1 MPEDKKELLR
11 RRIRAALDR
20 ADEAFEG
27 KYSDELERLLGLSR
41 VDLRRVAPDTGSM
54 EDYNRLIS
62 VVREASRVN
71 ASQAALASHIRS
83 LGDTAVRIAGLVP
96 GLSGVLKLV

>member
-11 RRIRAALDR
+11 RRIRAALAR

-27 KYSDELERLLGLSR
+27 KYSEELEKLLSLSK
-41 VDLRRVAPDTGSM
+41 VDLRRIAPEANSV

-62 VVREASRVN
+62 VVREASRIN
-71 ASQAALASHIRS
+71 ASQAALAGHIRS
-83 LGDTAVRIAGLVP
+83 LGNTAVRIAGLVP
-96 GLSGVLKLV
+96 RLAGVLGLA